1 MAAQGDDREIT
12 TVHHVVRAEAI
23 KYAPAYPEH
32 SAGYTRHA
40 TFDRSTGS
48 THTGLGLCSLAAGG
62 RIDLHVQSFEEYFYI
77 TEGEP
82 TLIMDGLGYPL
93 VPGSCGVIPVAAP
106 HAWLGPASGTAK
118 WVEMVTPIPRGPGEP
133 EDIFFL
139 GPPKAY
145 ETAPLDIRD
154 PRSRY
159 LFRMTDDDITLDRL
173 KVGARIDA
181 PTVSASMATALLA
194 YSGIAVKMLVDQR
207 LSAALGT
214 MFMVEYQPGGAA
226 HFHDHPLEEA
236 YYILQGEVEAHAD
249 GQIYTLK
256 EGDVLWTAVG
266 SIHAFY
272 NRTDT
277 TVRWLETQSPQPPAR
292 YSYRFNRDWEYLKE
306 KLTGAKA
313 QQSQHQG
320 VKPHGSKPKV
330 AAKTEGAKKA
340 KP

>member
-1 MAAQGDDREIT
+1 
-12 TVHHVVRAEAI
+12 VHHVVRAEAI
-23 KYAPAYPEH
+23 AYRPSYPEH
-32 SAGYTRHA
+32 SVGYARHA
-40 TFDRSTGS
+40 ACDRSSGS

-62 RIDLHVQSFEEYFYI
+62 RVDLHVQSFEEYFYI

-82 TLIMDGLGYPL
+82 TLILDGLGYPL
-93 VPGSCGVIPVAAP
+93 TTGSCGVIPVAAP
-106 HAWLGPASGTAK
+106 HAWIGPPSGTAK
-118 WVEMVTPIPRGPGEP
+118 WVEMVTPIPRGPTEP

-139 GPPKAY
+139 GPPTAWD
-145 ETAPLDIRD
+145 TAPLDIRD

-159 LFRMTDDDITLDRL
+159 LFRMTDDDITLDKL
-173 KVGARIDA
+173 KVGSRIDA

-249 GQIYTLK
+249 GEVYVLK
-256 EGDVLWTAVG
+256 KGDVLWTGVG
-266 SIHAFY
+266 SIHAFF
-272 NRTDT
+272 NRTNT

-306 KLTGAKA
+306 KLTEAPAKDA
-313 QQSQHQG
+313 KHPDATKPQG
-320 VKPHGSKPKV
+320 VKSVKSPKGKPHAVKS
-330 AAKTEGAKKA
+330 
-340 KP
+340 